1 MPRTALTQ
9 AEVFDTA
16 AAILRTLKSLG
27 YDACFVGS
35 VACSLYGMVRTPTW
49 NVYWRGVEHDHIPD
63 MIREAMARAKK
74 S

>member
-35 VACSLYGMVRTPTW
+35 VACSLYGMVRTP
-49 NVYWRGVEHDHIPD
+49 NVRFPLSSIPMLD
-63 MIREAMARAKK
+63 TD